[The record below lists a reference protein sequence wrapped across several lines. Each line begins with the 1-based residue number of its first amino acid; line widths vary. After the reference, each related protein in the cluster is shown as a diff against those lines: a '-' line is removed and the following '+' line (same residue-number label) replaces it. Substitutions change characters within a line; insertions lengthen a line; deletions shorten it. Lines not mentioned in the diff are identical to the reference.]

1 MYFRQRLLSTHWQ
14 PRGVALVHARR
25 AAGDSL
31 AQRQPVVRLQHRR
44 QHQALP
50 MPPAAAAENLKGQ
63 AIRAL
68 FCLEH
73 RPIALHR
80 SDHLNSQ

>member
-1 MYFRQRLLSTHWQ
+1 M
-14 PRGVALVHARR
+14 ALVHARR
-25 AAGDSL
+25 AAGDSF

-63 AIRAL
+63 AIIAL

-73 RPIALHR
+73 RPLALHR
-80 SDHLNSQ
+80 SFELSVTANRQ